1 MNTKSLVTVWFIGV
15 AFHLG
20 LDENVFAQT
29 PYYQGKTIRLIQ
41 GRDAGGSG
49 DIRSRA
55 VIPFLKKHIPGN
67 PNIVSEFMPGG
78 GGRKAANYI
87 FNSARPDGLAIGH
100 VSSGIVT
107 SAVLGQTGIQ
117 YDLEK
122 LYWLGS
128 TDSAFHYAFFSR
140 KELGLDSLEKLR
152 AYSGLKIGATSIGHT
167 TYTYGRT
174 FAWLLDLKDPKFV
187 LGYASIEVDAA
198 IARGELDARSNNT
211 AEVLRRSPDAV
222 KKGLFDF
229 AAILKIPREDKE
241 PAFDHLPEL
250 DNFAKSEGER
260 RFLTLMRAT
269 RAVGTPY
276 IMAPNTPKEQLQ
288 ILRDGMKKTFQ
299 DPEFRKMFVKLTG
312 DDASPLMPESQTEII
327 RSIPRDK
334 ETIELFNTINGNKPL
349 PPR

>member
-1 MNTKSLVTVWFIGV
+1 
-15 AFHLG
+15 
-20 LDENVFAQT
+20 
-29 PYYQGKTIRLIQ
+29 
-41 GRDAGGSG
+41 
-49 DIRSRA
+49 
-55 VIPFLKKHIPGN
+55 
-67 PNIVSEFMPGG
+67 MPGG

-167 TYTYGRT
+167 TYT
-174 FAWLLDLKDPKFV
+174 WLLDLKDPKFV

>member
-1 MNTKSLVTVWFIGV
+1 MSAKTHRVIYFTIMILSLITTGSI
-15 AFHLG
+15 
-20 LDENVFAQT
+20 DAQT

-41 GRDAGGSG
+41 GREGGGSG

-87 FNSARPDGLAIGH
+87 YNYSRPDGLVFGH

-107 SAVLGQTGIQ
+107 SAVLGETGIQ
-117 YDLEK
+117 YDLNK
-122 LYWLGS
+122 FYWLGS
-128 TDSAFHYAFFSR
+128 TDSAFHYAFFVR
-140 KELGLDSLEKLR
+140 KDLALNNLEKVR

-174 FAWLLDLKDPKFV
+174 FAWLLGLRDPKFV
-187 LGYASIEVDAA
+187 LGYSSIEIDTA

-211 AEVLRRSPDAV
+211 AETLRRNPDAV

-229 AAILKIPREDKE
+229 VAVLKIPREDKE
-241 PAFDHLPEL
+241 PEFDHLPEL
-250 DNFAKSEGER
+250 DNFARSEREH
-260 RFLTLMRAT
+260 RFLTLMRST

-276 IMAPNTPKEQLQ
+276 ILPPNTPKEQAQ
-288 ILRDGMKKTFQ
+288 ILREAMKKTYQ
-299 DPEFRKMFVKLTG
+299 DPEFHKEFVKLTG
-312 DDASPLMPESQTEII
+312 DSPSAMMPERQEEIVK
-327 RSIPRDK
+327 SIPRDP
-334 ETIELFNTINGNKPL
+334 ETIALFNTINGNQPL
-349 PPR
+349 PAR

>member
-1 MNTKSLVTVWFIGV
+1 MKSKLFVVLALGIAVHLGWIAGV
-15 AFHLG
+15 A
-20 LDENVFAQT
+20 AQT

-55 VIPFLKKHIPGN
+55 VIPFLRKYIPGN

-87 FNSARPDGLAIGH
+87 FNYGRNDGLTIGH

-107 SAVLGQTGIQ
+107 SAVLGETGIQ
-117 YDLEK
+117 YDLDK
-122 LYWLGS
+122 FYWLGS
-128 TDSAFHYAFFSR
+128 TDSAFHYAFFTR
-140 KELGLDSLEKLR
+140 KELGLNNLEKLR
-152 AYSGLKIGATSIGHT
+152 AHAGLKIGATSIGHT

-174 FAWLLDLKDPKFV
+174 FAWLLNLKDPKFV
-187 LGYASIEVDAA
+187 LGYASIEIDTA

-211 AEVLRRSPDAV
+211 AETLRRNPDAL
-222 KKGLFDF
+222 KKQMFDF

-241 PAFDHLPEL
+241 PDFDHLPEV
-250 DNFAKSEGER
+250 DNFVKSERER
-260 RFLTLMRAT
+260 RFLTLMRST

-276 IMAPNTPKEQLQ
+276 IIPPATAKEHVQ
-288 ILRDGMKKTFQ
+288 ILREAMTKTFQ
-299 DPEFRKMFVKLTG
+299 DPEFRKEFIKLTG
-312 DDASPLMPESQTEII
+312 DSPSPMMPEVQEKTVQ
-327 RSIPRDK
+327 SIPRDP